1 MTITASPPSA
11 AASDLFAAR
20 AAGYKPSPVRDVF
33 DISMQP
39 GMISL
44 AGGNPDL
51 SVLPLDDIAETAAT
65 LIRTQGLDAL
75 QYGSGGGSG
84 ELQNLICAVMA
95 AEGNSALPA
104 NVQVT
109 AGSQMALELLVKLFC
124 DPGDVILA
132 EGPTYV
138 GALSVFDGLQAD
150 IVHVPMD
157 DDGLIP
163 AELERRIQE
172 LAAEGRRIKLLYTIP
187 NFHNPSGV
195 TLSGERRA
203 DVVRICR
210 EAGVVI
216 IEDNPYG
223 MLSFD
228 GQHLPSLHKLD
239 PDNVFYLGSFSKI
252 FSPGVRI
259 GWAVVPDDV
268 RRHLQLASEATT
280 ICPSVLS
287 QMLVQE
293 YLDRTDWR
301 GTLAAASLLY
311 RERCEATLTALTDFM
326 PTGTTWTI
334 PTGGFFT
341 WVTLPTGISGEDV
354 MHRAIG
360 RKVVFVPGSAF
371 YSDRQGG
378 NQLRI
383 AFSFETPE
391 RLREGVRR
399 LGEAVTE
406 SVQAA
411 R

>member
-1 MTITASPPSA
+1 MTIASFPSSRA
-11 AASDLFAAR
+11 ADLFAAR
-20 AAGYKPSPVRDVF
+20 ASGYKPSPVREVF

-51 SVLPLDDIAETAAT
+51 SVLHLDALADTAAE
-65 LIRTQGLDAL
+65 LVRTQGLDAL
-75 QYGSGGGSG
+75 QYGGGGG
-84 ELQNLICAVMA
+84 TRELQELICSVMA
-95 AEGNSALPA
+95 AEGNPALPA

-138 GALSVFDGLQAD
+138 GAISVFDGLQAD
-150 IVHVPMD
+150 VVHVPMD

-163 AELERRIQE
+163 GELERKIDE
-172 LAAEGRRIKLLYTIP
+172 LAAEGKRVKLLYTIP

-195 TLSGERRA
+195 TLSAGRRA

-210 EAGVVI
+210 AAGLAI

-228 GQHLPSLHKLD
+228 GLYLPSLHQLD
-239 PDNVFYLGSFSKI
+239 PENVFYLGSFSKI
-252 FSPGVRI
+252 FSPGVRV
-259 GWAVVPDDV
+259 GWAVVPDGV
-268 RRHLQLASEATT
+268 RRQLQLASEATT

-293 YLDRTDWR
+293 YLRQTDWR
-301 GTLAAASLLY
+301 QTLATAADLY
-311 RERCEATLTALTDFM
+311 RDRCEATMTALADFT
-326 PTGTTWTI
+326 PAGTTWTE

-341 WVTLPTGISGEDV
+341 WVTLPEGISGEDV

-360 RKVVFVPGSAF
+360 HKVVFVPGSAF
-371 YSDRQGG
+371 YSDGAGG

-399 LGEAVTE
+399 LGLAIAE
-406 SVQAA
+406 SIQGATA
-411 R
+411 